1 MKIYVGID
9 PGRTGAVAKILED
22 SIDFTDAEGVNLKFL
37 GEYLKLF
44 CDVFV
49 CIERA
54 QAMPGQGTV
63 SMFHYGQN
71 YGEYLGMLKAM
82 GIPYQEVRP
91 QTWKKEFGLIH
102 ADKSRSIQV
111 ACQLFPQCAH
121 ELKLKKHHGRA
132 EALLLSEFAR
142 RKNM

>member
-9 PGRTGAVAKILED
+9 PGKTGCVAKILED
-22 SIDFTDAEGVNLKFL
+22 GIDFTDAEGVNLKFL

-49 CIERA
+49 CIEKA
-54 QAMPGQGTV
+54 QSMPKQGTV

-91 QTWKKEFGLIH
+91 QVWKKEFGLIH
-102 ADKSRSIQV
+102 TDKARSTQV
-111 ACQLFPQCAH
+111 AIQLFPQCAH
-121 ELKLKKHHGRA
+121 ELKRKKDHHRA
-132 EALLLSEFAR
+132 ESLLIAEFAR